1 MRIASLLSCLI
12 LSAAVAG
19 PVFAADGAQK
29 SPAKQ
34 GDACRTDIQK
44 YCGAVEK
51 GGGRIKQCIDKNR
64 ASFSEACQ
72 KQMAEHKART
82 EKKVEA
88 CRADAEKLCKDIQ
101 PGGGRL
107 HRCLKENE
115 ASLSA
120 ACRDSLPKPG
130 DRPKSGKSKSG

>member
-1 MRIASLLSCLI
+1 MRILPLLSCLI
-12 LSAAVAG
+12 LSATLAS
-19 PVFAADGAQK
+19 PVFAADEAK
-29 SPAKQ
+29 TSPVRR
-34 GDACRTDIQK
+34 GDACHADIQK

-51 GGGRIKQCIDKNR
+51 GGGRVKQCIDKNR

-88 CRADAEKLCKDIQ
+88 CRADVEKFCKGAQ

-115 ASLSA
+115 ANLSA
-120 ACRDSLPKPG
+120 PCRDTLPKPG
-130 DRPKSGKSKSG
+130 SRPKSGKDAS